1 MDYNLICEM
10 QITYISPVNDDGC
23 FRLFLTFIVS
33 YMFFFLVW
41 SGRVGHKVLC
51 K

>member
-10 QITYISPVNDDGC
+10 QIIYISPVNDDGC

-33 YMFFFLVW
+33 YIYFFASLVW
-41 SGRVGHKVLC
+41 KCGV
-51 K
+51 